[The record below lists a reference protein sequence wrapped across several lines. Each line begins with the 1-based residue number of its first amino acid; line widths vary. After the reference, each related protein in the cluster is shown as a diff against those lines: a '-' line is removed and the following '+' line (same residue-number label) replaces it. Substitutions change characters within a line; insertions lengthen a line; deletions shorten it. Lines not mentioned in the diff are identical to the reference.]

1 MTSIPT
7 APSVSGT
14 PTLEASIGVQVKK
27 LRTGL
32 DMTIGDLAKVS
43 GLSPGMVSKIENGQ
57 TSASLST
64 LQALANALNTPIATF
79 FRTFDEKRDAT
90 FVKSGEGLTIERRGS
105 RAGHVYQLLGH
116 SVRSEVRIE
125 PYLITL
131 EKGADSYPVFQ
142 HPGHEFIYMLKG
154 DVTYRHA
161 DQTYR
166 LKPGDSLFFDAEAAH
181 GPEELK
187 TLPAVYLSIIVSPPE
202 GD

>member
-1 MTSIPT
+1 MRST
-7 APSVSGT
+7 PSPVPVSGT

-27 LRTGL
+27 LRAGL

-57 TSASLST
+57 TSPSLAT

-90 FVKSGEGLTIERRGS
+90 YVKKGEGLTIERRGS

-131 EKGADSYPVFQ
+131 EKDADSYPVFQ

-166 LKPGDSLFFDAEAAH
+166 LKPGDSLFFDAEAIH
-181 GPEELK
+181 GPEELNK
-187 TLPAVYLSIIVSPPE
+187 LPAVYLSIIVSPPE

>member
-1 MTSIPT
+1 MTST
-7 APSVSGT
+7 PSQVPVSGT

-27 LRTGL
+27 LRAGL

-43 GLSPGMVSKIENGQ
+43 GLSSGMVSKIENGQ
-57 TSASLST
+57 TSASLAT

-90 FVKSGEGLTIERRGS
+90 YVKKGEGLTIERRGS

-131 EKGADSYPVFQ
+131 EQDADSYPVFQ

-166 LKPGDSLFFDAEAAH
+166 LRPGDSLFFDAEAIH
-181 GPEELK
+181 GPEELNK
-187 TLPAVYLSIIVSPPE
+187 LPAVYLSIIISPP
-202 GD
+202 DRD

>member
-1 MTSIPT
+1 MTSP
-7 APSVSGT
+7 PSPVPVSGT
-14 PTLEASIGVQVKK
+14 PTLEASIGIQVKK
-27 LRTGL
+27 LRNGL

-43 GLSPGMVSKIENGQ
+43 GLSSGMVSKIENGQ
-57 TSASLST
+57 TSASLAT

-90 FVKSGEGLTIERRGS
+90 YVKKGEGLTIERRGS

-131 EKGADSYPVFQ
+131 EQDADSYPVFQ

-166 LKPGDSLFFDAEAAH
+166 LKPGDSLFFDAEAIH
-181 GPEELK
+181 GPEELNK
-187 TLPAVYLSIIVSPPE
+187 LPAVYLSIIVSPPE
-202 GD
+202 AD

>member
-1 MTSIPT
+1 MTSKEQQV
-7 APSVSGT
+7 SVSGT

-27 LRTGL
+27 LRAGL

-57 TSASLST
+57 TSASLTT

-90 FVKSGEGLTIERRGS
+90 YVKAGEGLTIERRGS
-105 RAGHVYQLLGH
+105 RSGHVYQLLGH
-116 SVRSEVRIE
+116 SVRSAVKIE

-131 EKGADSYPVFQ
+131 EKDADSYPVFQ

-166 LKPGDSLFFDAEAAH
+166 LKSGDSLFFDAEAVH

-187 TLPAVYLSIIVSPPE
+187 KLPAVYLSIIVSPPE
-202 GD
+202 AD

>member
-1 MTSIPT
+1 MTSE
-7 APSVSGT
+7 PSSPPVSGT

-90 FVKSGEGLTIERRGS
+90 YVKAGEGLTIERRGS

-131 EKGADSYPVFQ
+131 EAGADSYPVFQ
-142 HPGHEFIYMLKG
+142 HPGHEFIYMLHG

-166 LKPGDSLFFDAEAAH
+166 LKPGDSLFFDAEAIH
-181 GPEELK
+181 GPEELNV
-187 TLPAVYLSIIVSPPE
+187 LPAVYLSIIVSLPE
-202 GD
+202 AD

>member
-1 MTSIPT
+1 MKSD
-7 APSVSGT
+7 AAHPSNSTT
-14 PTLEASIGVQVKK
+14 PTLEASIGLQVKK
-27 LRTGL
+27 LRAGL

-90 FVKSGEGLTIERRGS
+90 FVRAGEGLTIERRGS

-116 SVRSEVRIE
+116 SVRSAVRIE

-131 EKGADSYPVFQ
+131 ENDADTYPVFQ

-166 LKPGDSLFFDAEAAH
+166 LKPGDSLFFDAEAVH

-187 TLPAVYLSIIVSPPE
+187 KLPAVYLSIIVAPPE

>member
-1 MTSIPT
+1 MTST
-7 APSVSGT
+7 PSQVPVSGT

-27 LRTGL
+27 LRAGL

-43 GLSPGMVSKIENGQ
+43 GLSSGMVSKIENGQ
-57 TSASLST
+57 TSASLAT

-90 FVKSGEGLTIERRGS
+90 YVKKGEGLTIERRGS

-131 EKGADSYPVFQ
+131 EQDADSYPVFQ

-166 LKPGDSLFFDAEAAH
+166 LRPGDSLFFDAEAIH
-181 GPEELK
+181 GPEELNK
-187 TLPAVYLSIIVSPPE
+187 LPAVYLSIIVSPP
-202 GD
+202 DRD

>member
-1 MTSIPT
+1 MTGKDEQIPI
-7 APSVSGT
+7 SGT
-14 PTLEASIGVQVKK
+14 PTLEASIGIQVRK
-27 LRTGL
+27 LRAGL

-43 GLSPGMVSKIENGQ
+43 GLSSGMVSKIENGQ
-57 TSASLST
+57 TSASLTT

-90 FVKSGEGLTIERRGS
+90 YVKAGEGLTIERRGS

-116 SVRSEVRIE
+116 SVRSAVKIE

-131 EKGADSYPVFQ
+131 ENDADSYPVFQ

-154 DVTYRHA
+154 EVTYRHA

-166 LKPGDSLFFDAEAAH
+166 LKPGDSLFFDAEAVH

-187 TLPAVYLSIIVSPPE
+187 KLPAVYLSIIVSPPE
-202 GD
+202 GE

>member
-1 MTSIPT
+1 MKPTSP
-7 APSVSGT
+7 PVPVSGT

-43 GLSPGMVSKIENGQ
+43 NLSPGMVSKIENGQ

-90 FVKSGEGLTIERRGS
+90 YVKSGEGLTIERRGS

-131 EKGADSYPVFQ
+131 ETGADSYPVFQ

-166 LKPGDSLFFDAEAAH
+166 LKPGDSLFFDAEAIH
-181 GPEELK
+181 GPEELNK
-187 TLPAVYLSIIVSPPE
+187 LPAVYLSIIVSPPE

>member
-1 MTSIPT
+1 MKPNDEQF
-7 APSVSGT
+7 SVSGT
-14 PTLEASIGVQVKK
+14 PTLEASIGIQVKK
-27 LRTGL
+27 LRSGL

-43 GLSPGMVSKIENGQ
+43 GLSSGMLSKIENGQ
-57 TSASLST
+57 TSASLTT

-90 FVKSGEGLTIERRGS
+90 YVKAGEGLTIERRGS

-116 SVRSEVRIE
+116 SVRSAVKIE

-131 EKGADSYPVFQ
+131 EKDADSYPVFQ

-166 LKPGDSLFFDAEAAH
+166 LKPGDSLFFDAEAVH

-187 TLPAVYLSIIVSPPE
+187 KLPAVYLSIIVSPPDGE
-202 GD
+202 

>member
-1 MTSIPT
+1 MNST
-7 APSVSGT
+7 APPIPVSGT

-27 LRTGL
+27 LRNGL

-90 FVKSGEGLTIERRGS
+90 YVNSGEGLTIERRGS

-116 SVRSEVRIE
+116 SVRSKVRIE

-166 LKPGDSLFFDAEAAH
+166 LKPGDSLFFDAEAVH
-181 GPEELK
+181 GPEELNK
-187 TLPAVYLSIIVSPPE
+187 LPAVYLSIIVSPPE